1 MKDLFK
7 KAGEFASR
15 AGTAAGNLMEDG
27 ECFKSRSKKDIR
39 NKN

>member
-27 ECFKSRSKKDIR
+27 V
-39 NKN
+39 NA